1 MSKELL
7 NPVITAAEKLPEA
20 LKANALKLIK
30 DMTTERMGIGD
41 RVIRWRP
48 STLRIVQ
55 GTTDTSA
62 IDGDVKLGDLVFG
75 SVPAPKGARIATL
88 RSWDSRQMW
97 DPDQNNARVVC
108 SSPDG
113 KTGWRFGDCRKC
125 ENSKFQGD
133 TPALC
138 RQQKTFLAATE
149 DLSEIIQIDLSRT
162 QLKIGAEW
170 EKKLSKMAVMP
181 FQRIFELNVKRNEK
195 NKNIFNLDPTRTDD
209 YTSVEVTE
217 FLNALFDYFVERRKE
232 ELKSFYDNL
241 EDYKARKAESG
252 KEEESSETAE
262 EKPQYAEVAAG
273 EDLPKYDL

>member
-1 MSKELL
+1 MTNL
-7 NPVITAAEKLPEA
+7 NTVIDAANRLPDA
-20 LKANALKLIK
+20 MKANAMALIK

-48 STLRIVQ
+48 SLLRIVQ

-62 IDGDVKLGDLVFG
+62 IDGDVKLGDIVFG
-75 SVPAPKGARIATL
+75 NIPAGKKPRIMTL

-125 ENSKFQGD
+125 ENSKFQD
-133 TPALC
+133 DKPALC
-138 RQQKTFLAATE
+138 RQQKTFLAVTE

-181 FQRIFELNVKRNEK
+181 FQRVFELDVKRNEK
-195 NKNIFNLDPTRTDD
+195 NKNIFNLEPVRTDD
-209 YTSVEVTE
+209 YTTAEVTE
-217 FLNALFDYFVERRKE
+217 FLNTLFDFFVERRKE

-241 EDYKARKAESG
+241 EAYKARKAESHH
-252 KEEESSETAE
+252 EEESSSAGTSEPA
-262 EKPQYAEVAAG
+262 PQYAEPASG
-273 EDLPKYDL
+273 EDLPDYKL